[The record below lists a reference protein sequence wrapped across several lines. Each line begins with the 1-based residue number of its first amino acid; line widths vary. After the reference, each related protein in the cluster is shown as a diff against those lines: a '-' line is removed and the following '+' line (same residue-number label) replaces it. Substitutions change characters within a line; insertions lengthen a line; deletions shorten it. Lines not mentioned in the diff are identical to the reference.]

1 MKKQTLKEEVSSI
14 KSMMQKIDEQSFLN
28 KVKEKIQGT
37 FAKKD
42 SQPDAPQ
49 DKPRTYE
56 ALKAEWSKVNSDTTN
71 MNGFGEGKSY
81 DMQMAGT
88 MAEMNARAAILKKL
102 GVSQASFGS
111 EIVDEALFQNKDKSY
126 IKLIILSA
134 NNIVKK

>member
-56 ALKAEWSKVNSDTTN
+56 QLKADWSKVNSDTTN
-71 MNGFGEGKSY
+71 MNGFGEGKSS
-81 DMQMAGT
+81 DMHMAGT